1 MTLRELL
8 KDRILSCMT
17 EEDLAQNMTSAQEL
31 ELLSDLDLFELYE
44 DHVMKALL

>member
-17 EEDLAQNMTSAQEL
+17 EEDLAGNWCPAAELDSMT
-31 ELLSDLDLFELYE
+31 DVDLFELYE
-44 DHVMKALL
+44 SHVFRELL